1 MNQISVVKN
10 TAFIALLAA
19 VLCILAPLSVP
30 TSAIPVSLASFA
42 IYIIASC
49 VKTKY
54 SVIAVTVYILLGAFG
69 LPVFS
74 AFTGGFHRIAGITGG
89 YIIGYIPCAFIIGL
103 LINKYENKKFVFPL
117 SMISGTVLCYFTG
130 TLWYILQTKASVTA
144 AIFSCVIP
152 FIIGDII
159 KIAVA
164 SILSI
169 PLRKRLKIFFIG
181 KD

>member
-1 MNQISVVKN
+1 MKQISAVKN
-10 TAFIALLAA
+10 LAFTALLAA
-19 VLCILAPLSVP
+19 VLCLLAPLSVP
-30 TSAIPVSLASFA
+30 TGAIPVSLASFA
-42 IYIIASC
+42 IYVIASC

-54 SVIAVTVYILLGAFG
+54 SVIAVAVYILLGAFG
-69 LPVFS
+69 VPVFS

-89 YIIGYIPCAFIIGL
+89 YIIGYIPCVLIIGL
-103 LINKYENKKFVFPL
+103 LVNKYESKKFVYPL
-117 SMISGTVLCYFTG
+117 SMVLGTVLCYFTG
-130 TLWYILQTKASVTA
+130 TLWYILQTKTSVTA
-144 AIFSCVIP
+144 ALFTCVIP

-181 KD
+181 KE